1 MAAAPTI
8 LKKRLQTELALFL
21 ILLLVGLLLLPISIY
36 LVGDAIFGDYSGS
49 GFAEFY
55 QSVHDGLRRG
65 DSAIWFLVL
74 SPYLGWQV
82 LRLTVIG
89 FRHSRNIAPH

>member
-1 MAAAPTI
+1 MAEPTT
-8 LKKRLQTELALFL
+8 LKTRLQSELALFL

-36 LVGDAIFGDYSGS
+36 LVGNAIFGDYSGS
-49 GFAEFY
+49 GFAAFY

-82 LRLTVIG
+82 LRLTVVG
-89 FRHSRNIAPH
+89 FRYSRKISAH